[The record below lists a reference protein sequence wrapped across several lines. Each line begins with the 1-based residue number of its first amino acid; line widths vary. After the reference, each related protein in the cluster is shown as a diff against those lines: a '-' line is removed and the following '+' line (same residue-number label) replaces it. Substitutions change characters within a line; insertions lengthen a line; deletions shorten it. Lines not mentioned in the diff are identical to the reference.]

1 MNMIMKHQK
10 NRLLVWLFL
19 ILLSCIWGSSYILIK
34 KGLQVFSPTEV
45 ATLRLVAGA
54 LVLLPFSLP
63 QLSKLTLGQ
72 CKWLFISGLLGT
84 FIPVFLGAKAQMHL
98 TSAVGGILN
107 SLTPVFVLLVGVSFY
122 KQKIHRHEALGA
134 ILGII
139 GSMLLVLVES
149 KGQVGGINYYA
160 VIPVLMSFLYGNN
173 INLTKFYLH
182 NLDSRT
188 IASVSLLFV
197 GSMAGIIL
205 FTQTAFPTKLATV
218 NGAYQAMGYIL
229 ILGVVG
235 LGVAQVLFTELIK
248 LSSPVFA
255 SLTSFLNP
263 LVAIMWGILDGEVL
277 MGGHYVGMLVILLG
291 VYFINK
297 RRLVAS
303 TYVS

>member
-1 MNMIMKHQK
+1 MIMKHQK
-10 NRLLVWLFL
+10 NRLLAWLFL

-34 KGLQVFSPTEV
+34 KGLRVFSPTEV
-45 ATLRLVAGA
+45 ATLRLVAGT

-63 QLSKLTLGQ
+63 QLSKLTLKQ

-122 KQKIHRHEALGA
+122 KQRIHRHEAFGA
-134 ILGII
+134 ILGIV

-149 KGQVGGINYYA
+149 KGQLGNINYYA

-173 INLTKFYLH
+173 INLTKFYLQ

-188 IASVSLLFV
+188 IASVSLLFI

-205 FTQTAFPTKLATV
+205 FTQTAFLTKLATV
-218 NGAYQAMGYIL
+218 NGAYQALGYVL

-235 LGVAQVLFTELIK
+235 LGVALVLFTELIK

-263 LVAIMWGILDGEVL
+263 IVAIMWGILDGEAL
-277 MGGHYVGMLVILLG
+277 TGGHYVGMLIILLG

-297 RRLVAS
+297 RRLLS
-303 TYVS
+303 SSFVS

>member
-1 MNMIMKHQK
+1 MKYLK
-10 NRLLVWLFL
+10 NKLWAWVLL

-45 ATLRLVAGA
+45 ATLRIVAGA
-54 LVLLPFSLP
+54 LVLLPFSLA
-63 QLSKLTLGQ
+63 QLPKLTLEQ
-72 CKWLFISGLLGT
+72 CKWLFISGFIGT
-84 FIPVFLGAKAQMHL
+84 FIPVFLGAIAQIHL
-98 TSAVGGILN
+98 SSAVGGILN

-122 KQKIHRHEALGA
+122 KQRIHRHEALGA

-149 KGQVGGINYYA
+149 SGQVGGINYYA

-173 INLTKFYLH
+173 INLTKFYL
-182 NLDSRT
+182 NDLGSRT
-188 IASVSLLFV
+188 IASVSLLFI
-197 GSMAGIIL
+197 GSIAGIIL
-205 FTQTAFPTKLATV
+205 FTQTAFLTKLATV
-218 NGAYQAMGYIL
+218 NGAYQAMGYVL

-235 LGVAQVLFTELIK
+235 LGVAQVLFAELIK

-263 LVAIMWGILDGEVL
+263 IVAINWGILDGEIL
-277 MGGHYVGMLVILLG
+277 TWGHYVGMFVILLG

-297 RRLVAS
+297 RRLVS
-303 TYVS
+303 TTYES

>member
-1 MNMIMKHQK
+1 MKIQK
-10 NRLLVWLFL
+10 NKLLAWLLL

-63 QLSKLTLGQ
+63 QLSKLTTRQ
-72 CKWLFISGLLGT
+72 YKWLFISGLIGT
-84 FIPVFLGAKAQMHL
+84 FIPVFLGATAQMHL

-139 GSMLLVLVES
+139 GSMLLILVES

-160 VIPVLMSFLYGNN
+160 VIPVIMSFLYGNN

-182 NLDSRT
+182 NLNSST
-188 IASVSLLFV
+188 IASVSLLFI
-197 GSMAGIIL
+197 GSIAGIIL
-205 FTQTAFPTKLATV
+205 FTQTAFISKLTTV
-218 NGAYQAMGYIL
+218 KGAYQAMTYVL

-235 LGVAQVLFTELIK
+235 LGIAQVLFAKLIK

-263 LVAIMWGILDGEVL
+263 VVAIKWGILDGEVL
-277 MGGHYVGMLVILLG
+277 TWGHYLGVLVILLG

-297 RRLVAS
+297 RRLLS
-303 TYVS
+303 TTYVS